1 MEYKVMFYI
10 CICCE
15 ISTSVSLIN
24 IAIILSIPNLLS
36 FSYERT
42 LNIFQC
48 FFCIYWDEKQFTF
61 NFDFIEKNLHFN
73 CPHFMLL
80 VP

>member
-48 FFCIYWDEKQFTF
+48 FFCIY
-61 NFDFIEKNLHFN
+61 
-73 CPHFMLL
+73 
-80 VP
+80 